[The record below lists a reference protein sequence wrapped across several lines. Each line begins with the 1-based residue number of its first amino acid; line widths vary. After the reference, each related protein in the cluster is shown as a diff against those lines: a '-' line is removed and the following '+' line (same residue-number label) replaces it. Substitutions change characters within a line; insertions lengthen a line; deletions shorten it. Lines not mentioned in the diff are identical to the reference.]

1 MGLDQTL
8 KAHRNNDSEIIV
20 EWRKQY
26 WIDDFFMKLYNYN
39 EDGKYLLSSEDVI
52 SLKRF
57 CELCL
62 KNPKMKQIVSKE
74 ETISDIM
81 LIKTVNSINVFINT
95 HNDLKDYKIYYTQS
109 F

>member
-8 KAHRNNDSEIIV
+8 QTKSEIIV
-20 EWRKQY
+20 EWRKEY
-26 WIDDFFMKLYNYN
+26 WIDDFFMKLLSKNN
-39 EDGKYLLSSEDVI
+39 EDGRYLLSSEDII

-62 KNPKMKQIVSKE
+62 QNPKMKQIVSKE
-74 ETISDIM
+74 TISDII
-81 LIKTVNSINVFINT
+81 LIRTISSINVFINS
-95 HNDLKDYKIYYTQS
+95 HNLKDYEIYYTQS